1 VRKRVSMTNTKKFIL
16 SILLLLSV
24 VGTVTWSETT
34 REQVADAI
42 SNIVEVL
49 DETVRN

>member
-1 VRKRVSMTNTKKFIL
+1 MTNTKKFIL

-24 VGTVTWSETT
+24 VGTVSWNETT

-42 SNIVEVL
+42 SNIVEVI
-49 DETVRN
+49 DSATNN